1 MLDKKAVDN
10 LAALIKLELSEEEKA
25 LYAKQLETVLK
36 YVAELQNAP
45 DFQRD
50 YSKLEK
56 TLGQDDIVEELSQ
69 EDLNLLTEQFPQKE
83 HSYLQVPAILQKN
96 KNIK

>member
-25 LYAKQLETVLK
+25 LYAEQLESVLK

-45 DFQRD
+45 DFERD

-56 TLGQDDIVEELSQ
+56 TLGQDDIIEELSQ
-69 EDLNLLTEQFPQKE
+69 EDQSLLVDQFPQKE
-83 HSYLQVPAILQKN
+83 HSYLQVPAILQEN
-96 KNIK
+96 KKFK